1 MTKVYVTAAK
11 RTAIGRMQGSL
22 AKEELPDLAVG
33 VIKNVIEETG
43 IEAGD
48 LDEVIMGSVL
58 TANSGPNVARIAAL
72 RAGVP
77 VEVPAYTL
85 NILCGS
91 GMKSVINGYNSIMGG
106 MNNIVLAG
114 GMESMSGAP
123 HLLPKD
129 LKRGIKMGGFQ
140 VEDSMMKDGLID
152 AFNHYHMGVTAEN
165 VAKKHNISREEQDE
179 FAYNSQMKAAKAQR
193 EGRLAKEILP
203 YEVKTRKGVE
213 IFDQDEHI
221 NPDTTLEGLAKLKP
235 AFLKDGTVTAGSSSG
250 INDAAAAMVLVS
262 EEVVKEKGLKPIA
275 EIVAVAQAGVDPEV
289 MGLGPVPAT
298 RKVLEKAN
306 MKLSQ
311 MEVIELNE
319 AFAAQSLGVIT
330 EWAEE
335 HDLTKEEIIERTN
348 LDGGAIAL
356 GHPIAVSGNRIIASV
371 IRLLKER
378 KQTYGLATLCIGG
391 GMGLAVIIKNIEE

>member
-250 INDAAAAMVLVS
+250 INDAASAMILAS
-262 EEVVKEKGLKPIA
+262 EEAIKEKGLKPLA
-275 EIVAVAQAGVDPEV
+275 EIVAVAQAGVDPKV

>member
-165 VAKKHNISREEQDE
+165 VAKKHNITREEQDE

-250 INDAAAAMVLVS
+250 INDAASAMILAS
-262 EEVVKEKGLKPIA
+262 EEAIKEKGLKPLA
-275 EIVAVAQAGVDPEV
+275 EIVAVAQAGVDPKV

-335 HDLTKEEIIERTN
+335 HDLTKEEILERTN